1 MDDKSKPDPALKPIT
16 HLLVAGVGWIPV
28 ERGEVRQLKSGDHV
42 RYQWEA
48 DGATLTIEATAIL
61 GSKRGGRAR

>member
-1 MDDKSKPDPALKPIT
+1 MDGQGKTDPALKPIT

-28 ERGEVRQLKSGDHV
+28 DRGEIKVLKHGEHS

-48 DGATLTIEATAIL
+48 DGATITIDQPAVI
-61 GSKRGGRAR
+61 GSKRGGKR

>member
-1 MDDKSKPDPALKPIT
+1 MDGQGKTDPSLRPIT
-16 HLLVAGVGWIPV
+16 HLLVTGVGWIPV
-28 ERGEVRQLKSGDHV
+28 DRGEIKVLKHGEHS